1 MIKNLKFTITSIL
14 SVIILLILASVF
26 TIGFLTILG
35 IFFITRIYKKI
46 KFKNNKN
53 MGSNKNETKDK
64 KEIIDIDEDKY
75 KID

>member
-53 MGSNKNETKDK
+53 MGSNKNETTDK

>member
-35 IFFITRIYKKI
+35 IFFVTRIYKKI
-46 KFKNNKN
+46 KFKNNRN
-53 MGSNKNETKDK
+53 MDSNKNETKDK

>member
-46 KFKNNKN
+46 KFKNNKS
-53 MGSNKNETKDK
+53 MGSNKNETTEK

>member
-53 MGSNKNETKDK
+53 MSSNKNENTEK

>member
-46 KFKNNKN
+46 KFKNNRN
-53 MGSNKNETKDK
+53 MHPNKNETKDE

>member
-53 MGSNKNETKDK
+53 MGSNKNENTEK

>member
-46 KFKNNKN
+46 NFKNNKN
-53 MGSNKNETKDK
+53 MGSNKNENTEK

>member
-53 MGSNKNETKDK
+53 MGSNKNETTEK

>member
-14 SVIILLILASVF
+14 TVIILLILASVF

-53 MGSNKNETKDK
+53 MGSNKNETTEK

>member
-14 SVIILLILASVF
+14 TVIILLILASVF

-53 MGSNKNETKDK
+53 MGSNKNENTEK